1 LLGAAAFIVSVLLT
15 PVVRRGVLAWGFVDK
30 PGARKI
36 HEKAIPLGG
45 GIVIFWVTLLPI
57 LLVTLFAVYCEK
69 YGAPGWFPGV
79 LQVHMK
85 GVAGRWGLV
94 VSLFLGTGIL
104 HVLGLIDDKRHLGP
118 WVKLAVQFGA
128 AFILATVGGIRFS
141 FFLSNIFITTVL
153 SVFWMVIIMNAFNFL
168 DNMDGLSAGIGAIC
182 GVMILSAAVSS
193 GQVFV
198 AGLLALLVGALLGF
212 LVFNFAPAKI
222 FMGDAGSLVVGLLLA
237 AATIRTTYYH
247 EGIESGRWF
256 SALMPLVVLAVPLYD
271 FISVTLIRLLQGNSP
286 LVGDKQHFS
295 HRLINRGMTTRQAVL
310 TIYLATGCC
319 GLGAVFLN
327 QVSPLGAILVFVQ
340 TVLIVLIIAIL
351 ERPQDHLPSKS

>member
-1 LLGAAAFIVSVLLT
+1 M
-15 PVVRRGVLAWGFVDK
+15 VVRRRALAWGFVDK

-36 HEKAIPLGG
+36 HAKAIPLGG
-45 GIVIFWVTLLPI
+45 GIVIFWVTMLPI
-57 LLVTLFAVYCEK
+57 LLVTLLAVYGEK
-69 YGAPGWFPGV
+69 FGAPDWFPAALGV
-79 LQVHMK
+79 HTE

-94 VSLFLGTGIL
+94 VSLFLGTGLL

-118 WVKLAVQFGA
+118 WLKLAVQLGA
-128 AFILATVGGIRFS
+128 ALILATVGGIRFS
-141 FFLSNIFITTVL
+141 FFLSSIFITTIL

-182 GVMILSAAVSS
+182 AAMILSAAISS

-198 AGLLALLVGALLGF
+198 AGLLALLIGALLGF

-222 FMGDAGSLVVGLLLA
+222 FMGDAGSLVVGLLIA

-256 SALMPLVVLAVPLYD
+256 SALIPLVVLAVPLYD
-271 FISVTLIRLLQGNSP
+271 CISVTLIRIMQGKSP
-286 LVGDKQHFS
+286 MVGDKQHFS

-310 TIYLATGCC
+310 TIYLATACC

-327 QVSPLGAILVFVQ
+327 QVDRLGAILVFVQ

-351 ERPQDHLPSKS
+351 ERPQDQLKPKS